1 MIYLRE
7 FILPKD
13 TWVDCYFN
21 YYDPEGDPDIS
32 AEFKTNWDVP
42 KDFPTI
48 SEKACVNSWYP
59 WNTFYGRGLFNFVFD
74 DVTILYGGNG
84 SGKTTLL
91 NVIAQGLLLSRMTR
105 YNRSTYFDDYVNV
118 CSYTLEDDEHIKAI
132 RRGRIVTSDDVF
144 ENMLQKREENDRK
157 DSTRDKLFHNFYD
170 LIKHGEVPTKNLTD
184 PKVLEEFK
192 LMRRI
197 KGGMSCSSYI
207 RSKLKANVQEYSN
220 GETAFQY
227 FVDAIQDN
235 SLILLDEPENSL
247 SAKWQIELTN
257 FLAGA
262 SRTLG
267 CQLIIATHSPFLL
280 SIPGV
285 KIYDLDSNPIKT
297 NKWYNLENIRHYY
310 QLFKDNEIYF
320 E

>member
-13 TWVDCYFN
+13 KWVDYYFN
-21 YYDPEGDPDIS
+21 PYDPKEDPNIS
-32 AEFKTNWDVP
+32 SEFLANWDIP
-42 KDFPTI
+42 EDFPI
-48 SEKACVNSWYP
+48 IREKSDVNSWYP
-59 WNTFYGRGLFNFVFD
+59 WNTFYGKGLFNFVFD
-74 DVTILYGGNG
+74 DITILYGGNG

-91 NVIAQGLLLSRMTR
+91 NVIAQGLQLTRMTR
-105 YNRSTYFDDYVNV
+105 YNRSTYFDDYVV
-118 CSYTLEDDEHIKAI
+118 SCSYKLEDDEYTKAI
-132 RRGRIVTSDDVF
+132 QRGKIVTSDDVF
-144 ENMLQKREENDRK
+144 ENMLQKREDNDRK
-157 DSTRDKLFHNFYD
+157 DFTRDKLFHQFFEMKKY
-170 LIKHGEVPTKNLTD
+170 GEVPKDNLTD
-184 PKVLEEFK
+184 SKVLEEFK

-257 FLAGA
+257 FLARA
-262 SRTLG
+262 SRSLG

-285 KIYDLDSNPIKT
+285 KIYDLDSNPIKP